1 MSARPPRR
9 RRGRD
14 AERIAPS
21 PQPPQRPPPPAGQR
35 GWPSA
40 GAWLLFLLGLW
51 IGRATAV
58 LPEDANSAFG
68 LALTVVT
75 ALALALS
82 YRRWVRRA
90 MAARRRPKT

>member
-1 MSARPPRR
+1 M
-9 RRGRD
+9 
-14 AERIAPS
+14 
-21 PQPPQRPPPPAGQR
+21 
-35 GWPSA
+35 
-40 GAWLLFLLGLW
+40 LGLW